1 MTWNRQP
8 VSSLVSRT
16 DGDGIDL
23 AEAKLFLRV
32 DHATENDL
40 IEAMIATTRVW
51 VETYLRR
58 TLVTETWDF
67 RFRDFPQFGKPLFI
81 PRAPLQ
87 SVTSVTYLDE
97 NAVSQ
102 TWTTGNYAVRTLSGP
117 NAGRGWI
124 ETTANTDFPATSL
137 EAEFPVTV
145 RAVCGYGNAGAV
157 PKGIKAGMM
166 LLLGDLYAQRQVT
179 ITGTMSARTQTT
191 VEKLL
196 GPYRLPEAV

>member
-8 VSSLVSRT
+8 LSSLVSRT

-40 IEAMIATTRVW
+40 IEAMITSARVW
-51 VETYLRR
+51 VETYLGRA
-58 TLVTETWDF
+58 LITETWDF
-67 RFRDFPQFGKPLFI
+67 QFRDFPQFGKPLFI

-87 SVTSVTYLDE
+87 SVTSITYLDE

-102 TWTTGNYAVRTLSGP
+102 TWATTNYAVRILSGP
-117 NAGRGWI
+117 TAGRGRI
-124 ETTANTDFPATSL
+124 ETTDDTDFPATSI
-137 EAEFPVTV
+137 EAEYPITV
-145 RAVCGYGNAGAV
+145 RAVCGYGNAGAI
-157 PKGIKAGMM
+157 PKGIKAGML

-196 GPYRLPEAV
+196 APYRLPEAV